1 MTAPA
6 DVFAA
11 AIREAVHAFKPDATV
26 VLSGTLIIEALHADE
41 PDPVLNVL
49 DVGDLSPWVR
59 IGMLR
64 TALLGAEHDALASF
78 EDDD

>member
-49 DVGDLSPWVR
+49 TSATCPRGCGSRCSARHYWAPNMTP
-59 IGMLR
+59 ML
-64 TALLGAEHDALASF
+64 LE
-78 EDDD
+78 